1 MQDVK
6 DTHEDVE
13 AAPQATDSE
22 KVTADQAPADA
33 GSEEGDKAKEQPK
46 PKVPFC
52 ALYRY
57 ATTSDMVQVGIGF
70 LGSGL
75 MGAIMPAFAV
85 GACFA
90 SLRISQPL
98 LARPAPTAER
108 PVFGDVLD
116 ELATADNVAEA
127 VVLPVILYACV
138 AVASWLFSGV
148 SVAPFHR
155 TKIGACALHR
165 LPRSTRSLDMLCL
178 AQLPKP

>member
-22 KVTADQAPADA
+22 KVTADQ
-33 GSEEGDKAKEQPK
+33 EGDKTKEQPK

-57 ATTSDMVQVGIGF
+57 ATTSDMVQVCIGF

-85 GACFA
+85 
-90 SLRISQPL
+90 
-98 LARPAPTAER
+98 
-108 PVFGDVLD
+108 VFGDVLD
-116 ELATADNVAEA
+116 ELATADDVAEA
-127 VVLPVILYACV
+127 VILPVILYACV
-138 AVASWLFSGV
+138 AVASWLFSGLGH
-148 SVAPFHR
+148 ALLGATAETMTARIRKEYFRALLRNDMKFHD
-155 TKIGACALHR
+155 LE
-165 LPRSTRSLDMLCL
+165 D
-178 AQLPKP
+178 